1 MRALAMLLA
10 LIAAP
15 VLADD
20 LPAPSVWE
28 NQSGSMLHID
38 TIDGEGRFTG
48 RYVNGAVGYACQGIE
63 YAVEGRVFDP
73 LITFNVVWR
82 AEAETC
88 HSITSWTGTIEGDV
102 IATEWSLVRW
112 SDAEAEAGAAPG
124 SESGAGGFARY
135 TGTSRFERRD

>member
-28 NQSGSMLHID
+28 NQSGSMLQID
-38 TIDGEGRFTG
+38 AIDGEGRFTG
-48 RYVNGAVGYACQGIE
+48 RYINGAVGYACQGIE

-102 IATEWSLVRW
+102 IDTQWSLVRW
-112 SDAEAEAGAAPG
+112 SDPG
-124 SESGAGGFARY
+124 PE
-135 TGTSRFERRD
+135 TGTGGLGRFDGVSRFERRE

>member
-1 MRALAMLLA
+1 MRVLAVLLA

-28 NQSGSMLHID
+28 NQSGSIL
-38 TIDGEGRFTG
+38 TIHSVDAGGRFTG
-48 RYVNGAVGYACQGIE
+48 RYINGAVGYACQGIE

-102 IATEWSLVRW
+102 IDTQWSLVRW
-112 SDAEAEAGAAPG
+112 SEEGPG
-124 SESGAGGFARY
+124 RFDGV
-135 TGTSRFERRD
+135 SRFERRD

>member
-10 LIAAP
+10 LITAP

-20 LPAPSVWE
+20 LPTPSVWE

-38 TIDGEGRFTG
+38 AMDGEGRFTG

-63 YAVEGRVFDP
+63 YAVEGRIFDP

-112 SDAEAEAGAAPG
+112 SDAEAEAGSGPG

>member
-10 LIAAP
+10 LITAP

-20 LPAPSVWE
+20 LPTPSVWE

-38 TIDGEGRFTG
+38 AIDGEGRFTG

-82 AEAETC
+82 ADAETC

-102 IATEWSLVRW
+102 IDTQWSLVRW
-112 SDAEAEAGAAPG
+112 NEEGPG
-124 SESGAGGFARY
+124 RFDGV
-135 TGTSRFERRD
+135 SRFERRE